1 LDSIIT
7 RYRHVSRPQGRPW
20 RCHQI
25 LQIVTDGNEQSV
37 EMIGSQLSKAGLSR
51 QIFYA
56 QGEIFGNCR
65 QSLPALTVV
74 MNTK

>member
-1 LDSIIT
+1 M
-7 RYRHVSRPQGRPW
+7 
-20 RCHQI
+20 
-25 LQIVTDGNEQSV
+25 VTDGNEQSV
-37 EMIGSQLSKAGLSR
+37 EMIGSQLSKAGLPR